1 MHMEKPLVVHV
12 VYRFA
17 VGGLENGVVN
27 LINHLPAQNWR
38 HTIVSLT
45 DVSDEFWKRIDRR
58 DVNHIALH
66 KPPGHGYRLYPR
78 LLRLFREL
86 RPAIVHTRNLA
97 ALEAVVPAWFAGV
110 GARIHGEHG
119 RDTMDL
125 DGSSRRLQWVRRAY
139 SPFVTRY
146 IALSQDLA
154 GYLQNRVGIRHS
166 RIAQIYNGV
175 DAHRFRPAAGRREL
189 IPGCP
194 FDNPD
199 LWLIGS
205 VGRMQSV
212 KAPEHLARAFIRA
225 LELEPKLRAW
235 LRLVMVGDG
244 ALRAEVA
251 TILSAAGADSL
262 AWLPG
267 ERSDVPQILRG
278 LDCFVL
284 PSLAEGISNTILEA
298 MASGIPVVAT
308 KVGGN
313 AELIV
318 EGKTGCLVPSGDVE
332 ALARA
337 IVENCRDAERARAQ
351 GAAGRK
357 RIEERFSLDAMV
369 NHYNAVYE
377 EALHGIRPQRFAH

>member
-1 MHMEKPLVVHV
+1 MEKPLVVHV

-66 KPPGHGYRLYPR
+66 KPSGHGYKLYPR
-78 LLRLFREL
+78 LFRLFREL

-154 GYLQNRVGIRHS
+154 SYLQNKVGIRNS

-175 DAHRFRPAAGRREL
+175 DTRLFRPAVGQREP

-194 FDNPD
+194 FDNPN

-205 VGRMQSV
+205 VGRMQAV

-225 LELEPKLRAW
+225 LELEPDLRRRV
-235 LRLVMVGDG
+235 RLVMVGNG
-244 ALRAEVA
+244 PLRSEVA
-251 TILSAAGADSL
+251 SILNAAGVDSL

-267 ERSDVPQILRG
+267 ERSDVPQVLRG
-278 LDCFVL
+278 LNCFVL

-298 MASGIPVVAT
+298 MASGIPVIAT
-308 KVGGN
+308 RVGGN
-313 AELIV
+313 AELII
-318 EGKTGCLVPSGDVE
+318 EGETGSLVPSGDVE
-332 ALARA
+332 ALAHA
-337 IVENCRDAERARAQ
+337 IARICRDGERALAQ
-351 GAAGRK
+351 GAAGR
-357 RIEERFSLDAMV
+357 RRVEERFSLDAMV
-369 NHYNAVYE
+369 SHYNSVYE
-377 EALHGIRPQRFAH
+377 GALHGIRPQRFAH